1 MRQISKK
8 QHYRGKTHSKAR
20 AVWQNAVQFK
30 QGYRHGGVKAQDA
43 EKAKE
48 RNVARK
54 GKQYGG

>member
-1 MRQISKK
+1 MWQISKK
-8 QHYRGKTHSKAR
+8 QHYRGKPHSKAR
-20 AVWQNAVQFK
+20 MVWQDTVQFK
-30 QGYRHGGVKAQDA
+30 QSYRHGGMEAQDA